1 MVSCKH
7 LYAKKSIS
15 NARVQKRKHISTD
28 MLPPVVRRG
37 SCMSQNPAF
46 IISYPT
52 VNALSISS
60 QNLTVF
66 AHQTID
72 RAHNPAF
79 PGKIL
84 RASVP
89 LLQNQDNS

>member
-15 NARVQKRKHISTD
+15 NARVQKKKHISTD

-37 SCMSQNPAF
+37 SCMSQNPVF

-66 AHQTID
+66 THQTID
-72 RAHNPAF
+72 RASQEEGVGLFVRAF
-79 PGKIL
+79 LYYYSQG
-84 RASVP
+84 
-89 LLQNQDNS
+89 